1 MKTTTSYRTLFLLAI
16 IVISISS
23 FKIKNDGIKSGGY
36 AIGDEITT
44 INLLNVD
51 TKMVSLSD
59 YPNAKGFIIIF
70 TCNTC
75 PFSVANEDRII
86 ALDAEFKAKG
96 YPVIAINPNNPS
108 VQPDDTFELMQQ
120 KANDRGFTFP
130 YLVDE
135 GQKIYPQFGATKTP
149 HTYIVQKM
157 DNKNIVR
164 YIGAIDDNVRDAS
177 NVKERFVAKAVYELL
192 EGKEISIKETR
203 AIGCSIKV

>member
-1 MKTTTSYRTLFLLAI
+1 MKTTTSYRVFFLLAI
-16 IVISISS
+16 IVIAISS
-23 FKIKNDGIKSGGY
+23 FKIKNDSDNSDGY
-36 AIGDEITT
+36 KIGDEITT
-44 INLLNVD
+44 INLMNID
-51 TKMVSLSD
+51 GKMVSLSD

-86 ALDAEFKAKG
+86 ALDTEFKAKG

-108 VQPDDTFELMQQ
+108 VQPDDTFELMKQ
-120 KANDRGFTFP
+120 KASDKGFTFP
-130 YLVDE
+130 YLVDK

-149 HTYIVQKM
+149 HTYIVQKIG
-157 DNKNIVR
+157 NKNIVM

-177 NVKERFVAKAVYELL
+177 NVKERFVANAIYELL
-192 EGKEISIKETR
+192 EGKEVSIKETR